1 MPIINSLIS
10 AGKNPTGTK
19 QITTNGIHDVTD
31 YASADVQVPTTAP
44 DYYREYEI
52 VNGVLGP
59 NTTSNHLMDFSQITS
74 ISKNYMFA
82 NAYNGNTA
90 ITGKIDF
97 SNLTNCPAYTFYNAF
112 TGCTGITE
120 IDFSSLVTIT
130 DSSNYSMNYICSG
143 CTNLT
148 SINFDN
154 LEDVNNLYGWINEG
168 FKNCTNLLSVSFPKL
183 RRMQATSCTNCFEGC
198 TSLTT
203 ANFPEL
209 KIMGGTTSFLSMF
222 KDCTSLTTANFPKLK
237 GNFAHAGA
245 TGFFQNCTNLVNV
258 NFDSFVSMALNGPSF
273 NSMFSNTGITRNPFI
288 NLSAIR
294 EGTGLFASSK
304 IVDGTFPK
312 LVYLIG
318 QTSGLKPDAMFYNC
332 TQMEKLDFPS
342 LRRWSGQTGYSNM
355 FNNCTNVNF
364 TDVRFPCLTEINYT
378 NPWTTTTFKNT
389 NNPIT
394 VHFRKDM
401 QSTIEGLT
409 DYSTLWGAGSIV
421 FDLIGTITVNGET
434 YYREGF
440 LNKPGY
446 NAWFKASGYITLS
459 NGYNYLYKRSVG
471 YMYTTRSDLDQY
483 YGAMFYWIKEG
494 ETSYNINTS
503 VRTGEL
509 ELAVDDK
516 VYEYTNSVVVP
527 SNITVTDTSNF
538 VVIYTSDSGEPQVGD
553 TVYSD
558 TTGTVL
564 GIIDS
569 IA

>member
-19 QITTNGIHDVTD
+19 QITTNGTYDVTD
-31 YASADVQVPTTAP
+31 FASADVQVPTTAP
-44 DYYREYEI
+44 AYYREYEVI
-52 VNGVLGP
+52 NGVLGP
-59 NTTSNHLMDFSQITS
+59 NTTSSHLMNFSQITS

-112 TGCTGITE
+112 YGCTGITE
-120 IDFSSLVTIT
+120 IDFSSLVTI
-130 DSSNYSMNYICSG
+130 SENYTMQGICNG

-148 SINFDN
+148 SINFEN
-154 LEDVNNLYGWINEG
+154 LEYATPQSGWINEG
-168 FKNCTNLLSVSFPKL
+168 FKNCTSLLSVSFPKL
-183 RRMQATSCTNCFEGC
+183 KMLAGSHCNSCFEGC

-203 ANFPEL
+203 VDFPEL
-209 KIMGGTTSFLSMF
+209 KIMGGTTSFQYMF
-222 KDCTSLTTANFPKLK
+222 KGCTSLTTVSFPKLQ
-237 GNFAHAGA
+237 GNYASGGGY
-245 TGFFQNCTNLVNV
+245 GFFQDCTNLVNA
-258 NFDSFVSMALNGPSF
+258 NFDSLRTIALNGSTF
-273 NSMFSNTGITRNPFI
+273 ASMFNNTGITKNPFI
-288 NLSAIR
+288 NVSAIR
-294 EGTGLFASSK
+294 SASNLLSNSK
-304 IVDGTFPK
+304 IIDGTFPK
-312 LVYLIG
+312 LAYLVG
-318 QTSGLKPDAMFYNC
+318 ETSGVKPSNTLSGC

-342 LRRWSGQTGYSNM
+342 LIRWGGQTGFSNM
-355 FNNCTNVNF
+355 FDGCTNANF
-364 TDVRFPCLTEINYT
+364 TDVRFPCLTIMNYT
-378 NPWTTTTFKNT
+378 NPWATNTFKNT

-394 VHFRKDM
+394 IHFRKDM
-401 QSTIEGLT
+401 QSTIESLT
-409 DYSTLWGAGSIV
+409 DYSTLWGAGAIV

-440 LNKPGY
+440 LNKPGC

-459 NGYNYLYKRSVG
+459 NGYNYLYKRNIG
-471 YMYTTRSDLDQY
+471 YMHTTRSDLDQY

-494 ETSYNINTS
+494 ETSYDINTS

-509 ELAVDDK
+509 ELVVDDK
-516 VYEYTNSVVVP
+516 VYEYTDSVVVP